1 MPGPHASRHRG
12 AILLAAFVT
21 FLWSTS
27 WVLIKLG
34 LAERLPP
41 LPFAGLRYALAALCL
56 APFALLP
63 RANRER
69 LRRLD
74 GRGWRSLAL
83 LGLLFIAVAQGA
95 QFAALALLPART
107 VSLFLNLTPVLVALA
122 SAASIGERVAPR
134 QWAGTL
140 VASAGV
146 CVTFLPGAFREVSA
160 AGLAAALVSLAA
172 NAAAS
177 LLGRK
182 VNRGEGALPP
192 LLVTFASISIG
203 SAALLAAGTA
213 LQGLPPLGGREL
225 LLIGWLAVVNT
236 ALAFTLWNRSLA
248 VLTAVESSVLNGLM
262 LPQIVLLAVVVL
274 GESLSARQAVGLA
287 LVAVGTLVVQLPRP
301 R

>member
-1 MPGPHASRHRG
+1 M
-12 AILLAAFVT
+12 T

-34 LAERLPP
+34 LAASLPP

-63 RANRER
+63 RANRDR
-69 LRRLD
+69 LRLLD
-74 GRGWRSLAL
+74 ARGWGALAL

-107 VSLFLNLTPVLVALA
+107 VGLVLNLTPVAVALG
-122 SAASIGERVAPR
+122 SAAAIGERVAPH

-140 VASAGV
+140 VAAAGV
-146 CVTFLPGAFREVSA
+146 AVTFLPDSFREVSA

-192 LLVTFASISIG
+192 LLVTFTSISIG
-203 SAALLAAGTA
+203 SAALLAAGVA
-213 LQGLPPLGGREL
+213 LEGLPAPGGREL
-225 LLIGWLAVVNT
+225 LLIAWLAIVNT

-262 LPQIVLLAVVVL
+262 LPQIVLLAVLVL
-274 GESLSARQAVGLA
+274 GESLSAKQVVGLT
-287 LVAVGTLVVQLPRP
+287 LVAAGTLLVQLPRP